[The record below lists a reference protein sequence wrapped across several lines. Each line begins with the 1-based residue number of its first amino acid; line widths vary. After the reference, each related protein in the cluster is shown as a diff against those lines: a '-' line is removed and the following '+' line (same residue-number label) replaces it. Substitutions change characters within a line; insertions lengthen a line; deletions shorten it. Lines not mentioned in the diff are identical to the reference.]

1 MRLDHVI
8 IATSEPVRSARR
20 LAKNAGLAAVEGGV
34 HDGLGTANYIVP
46 LGRGY
51 LELVT
56 AHDRRLA
63 ERNAFGR
70 LVLAALHE
78 RDEAFAGWAV
88 EVSVDCLATAAQA
101 RGLSIGRLTRRGIG
115 IDHAG
120 MEDVRESPG
129 LPFLLAREAGSGH
142 PQDLRAD
149 HRVIPHGVRAL
160 TIGESEDALN
170 DWFAGQP
177 IDQPVMCRGEGCGI
191 AQVEIATDAGTI
203 VLRGDSPTR
212 TVQS

>member
-8 IATSEPVRSARR
+8 IATNEPVRSARS
-20 LAKNAGLAAVEGGV
+20 LAKHAGLVAVEGGV

-56 AHDRRLA
+56 VHDRKLA
-63 ERNAFGR
+63 ESNAFGR
-70 LVLAALHE
+70 LVLAALRE

-88 EVSVDCLATAAQA
+88 EVSADCLAATAQT
-101 RGLSIGRLTRRGIG
+101 RGLTTGRLTRRGIG

-120 MEDVRESPG
+120 MEDARESPG

-142 PQDLRAD
+142 PQGLRAD
-149 HRVIPHGVRAL
+149 HRVTPHGVQSL

-170 DWFAGQP
+170 DWFAGKP
-177 IDQPVMCRGEGCGI
+177 IEPSVLCRGEGRGI
-191 AQVEIATDAGTI
+191 HQVEIATGAGAV
-203 VLRGDSPTR
+203 VLRGESPTR
-212 TVQS
+212 TAQS